1 MFPNIIRS
9 LSIFCLVLYFLTK
22 PAYSEII
29 KKIEITGNDRI
40 PKETIIMFSNVSKNA
55 DISEKDL
62 NQIIKN
68 LYNTNFFE
76 NISVNVKNNI
86 LNISVVEFPIIQ
98 EIKFDGIKANKIKDE
113 ITKNLTLKSRS
124 SFNEILLKQDK
135 NKISNTLKTIGY
147 YFSTVDVFVL
157 DLDNNKIDITYKFNL
172 GNNAKIKKIKFIG
185 NKIFKNNKLNL

>member
-68 LYNTNFFE
+68 LYNTNFFKH
-76 NISVNVKNNI
+76 IC
-86 LNISVVEFPIIQ
+86 
-98 EIKFDGIKANKIKDE
+98 
-113 ITKNLTLKSRS
+113 
-124 SFNEILLKQDK
+124 
-135 NKISNTLKTIGY
+135 
-147 YFSTVDVFVL
+147 
-157 DLDNNKIDITYKFNL
+157 
-172 GNNAKIKKIKFIG
+172 
-185 NKIFKNNKLNL
+185 